1 MESTVWSPRCSGGRR
16 PLRRNLDLH
25 EPGNV
30 QPCKT
35 EGNPWWRENINQLCV
50 LDLDASP
57 VLILII
63 TSELNP
69 ERAGAVVRISIEPKS
84 KQFLAMLTL
93 A

>member
-1 MESTVWSPRCSGGRR
+1 MCRLHIAECTVESTVWSPRCSGGRR

-25 EPGNV
+25 EPGKV

-69 ERAGAVVRISIEPKS
+69 EGRSCGQNFNRTKI
-84 KQFLAMLTL
+84 
-93 A
+93 